1 MPLILLQNANDK
13 DKVKAF
19 SLIDV
24 VLGRV
29 DNAKLRD
36 AVCRKTPYELLEKRF
51 HRLLNEVKVC
61 CLQNS
66 FHFVSDFIIVSFA
79 LLNQKMEKQTKHKIE
94 DTSFLEEQKVGDI
107 VALARILKVKS
118 SSFE

>member
-1 MPLILLQNANDK
+1 MLLQNANDK

-29 DNAKLRD
+29 DNEKLRD
-36 AVCRKTPYELLEKRF
+36 AVCRETPYELLEKRF

-61 CLQNS
+61 WLQKA
-66 FHFVSDFIIVSFA
+66 FHFVSDYMIASIAFV
-79 LLNQKMEKQTKHKIE
+79 NQQMEKHAEKKM
-94 DTSFLEEQKVGDI
+94 
-107 VALARILKVKS
+107 
-118 SSFE
+118 